1 MTMMMNEL
9 SWPEYRRRVLAGAIV
24 LLPVGATE
32 QHGHHMPLGVDVF
45 LPVAVSKMIAN
56 NLDALVAPCLAYGY
70 KSQPRSGGGNH
81 YPGTT
86 SLSAASLIG
95 SLKDILLEFARHGC
109 RRLVI
114 MNGHYE
120 NAMFEVEAIDL
131 ALQEMSRRGI
141 HDVKILKIDYFEFIP
156 EATLRIL
163 FPDGFPGWALEH
175 AAVFETSLML
185 HFHPELVRMDRLLDE
200 APARFPPYDVY
211 PTNLDPIPPS
221 GVLSPARSATEEKGR
236 RIAEDFN
243 RLITSSIKQE
253 FGIV

>member
-1 MTMMMNEL
+1 MTIMMNEL
-9 SWPEYRRRVLAGAIV
+9 SWPEYRQRIEAGAIV
-24 LLPVGATE
+24 FLPVGATE

-56 NLDALVAPCLAYGY
+56 NVDGLVAPCLAYGY

-81 YPGTT
+81 YVGTT

-109 RRLVI
+109 RKLII

-131 ALQEMSRRGI
+131 ALQEMNSRGI
-141 HDVKILKIDYFEFIP
+141 HDFKLLKIDYFEFIP
-156 EATLRIL
+156 DPTLQLL

-185 HFHPELVRMDRLLDE
+185 HFHPELVHMDRLVDE
-200 APARFPPYDVY
+200 APASFPPYDVY

-221 GVLSPARSATEEKGR
+221 GVLSPAHSATADKGR
-236 RIAEDFN
+236 RIAEDFDT
-243 RLITSSIKQE
+243 LITVSVKE
-253 FGIV
+253 AFGI